1 MTNEEEGNS
10 SSDES
15 SPVTSLEDRLK
26 LEADWFQKARLCRLL
41 NRLHCLLADC
51 CRKLNAQHKCADPLL
66 AAEPRAKPSTERF
79 QLNSKVVPPQESNLS
94 ASVILCNDS
103 VIQAEVSL
111 KYAKSASGFYRAT
124 AQPDVHWKIQQLQD
138 AANTIVRALGS
149 LYRGQ
154 RLYQD
159 ATQKGLDTSQLLLQ
173 IFQSV
178 KNDIKLSRSS
188 LTTPKKKSLMEL
200 CNFHPIKSFVP
211 PLPHDILL
219 SFYLSSA
226 KLICAAYQVAQKE
239 GTQTV
244 TVFQAE
250 CQMPKLIELIQQL
263 NVAFGIAHDFLANFN
278 LLIDTKK

>member
-1 MTNEEEGNS
+1 MINDEECSYS

-15 SPVTSLEDRLK
+15 SQVVSLENRLQ
-26 LEADWFQKARLCRLL
+26 LESEWFQKARASSTIEQLRY
-41 NRLHCLLADC
+41 LLADC
-51 CRKLNAQHKCADPLL
+51 CRRLNAQHKCSDPTL
-66 AAEPRAKPSTERF
+66 ASEPRAKPSTERF
-79 QLNSKVVPPQESNLS
+79 QLSSKVVPPQESNLT
-94 ASVILCNDS
+94 ALVILAGDS
-103 VIQAEVSL
+103 VVQAEVSL

-124 AQPDVHWKIQQLQD
+124 AQPDVHWKI
-138 AANTIVRALGS
+138 
-149 LYRGQ
+149 GQ
-154 RLYQD
+154 RLY
-159 ATQKGLDTSQLLLQ
+159 AEAIQKGADTSQLLLQ

-178 KNDIKLSRSS
+178 KNDIKLSR
-188 LTTPKKKSLMEL
+188 PKKKSLTEL

-250 CQMPKLIELIQQL
+250 CQMPKIVELIQQL
-263 NVAFGIAHDFLANFN
+263 NVAFAVVHDFLANFN
-278 LLIDTKK
+278 LLIDAKK